1 MALDAIERLKGA
13 IELDKTEEVPVI
25 PIAGQWI
32 AKFSG
37 IPIEQI
43 IHRGEKLFEAQIKA
57 YEAVGYDILCSY
69 CESLYVAEALGCE
82 LTLTRTGLQLAPISI
97 KTLEDIERI
106 PVPVP
111 EKDGRLP
118 EILKTVGLLS
128 KYSKNHIPVMG
139 AIEGPLTT
147 ALRVVEPDYLMR
159 MVIKEKNFVL
169 HLLEKITDIL
179 ITVGEA
185 FAERGAN
192 ILFIPDPVASSSMI
206 SPNTANEIAFPS
218 LERLIKS
225 IKIPSILHI
234 CGDSTQILNM
244 MVKTGAS
251 VLSVDQ
257 CMDLSLVREKV
268 GCETS
273 IGGNIDPI
281 QVLLFGNSESVH
293 REVNRRLAAGGN
305 RRFIL
310 MTGCSIS
317 PDTPV
322 DNLRTIVL
330 AARKFRFT

>member
-1 MALDAIERLKGA
+1 MTLSAIERLQGA
-13 IELDKTEEVPVI
+13 IELEKAEEVPVI
-25 PIAGQWI
+25 PVAGQWI

-37 IPIEQI
+37 IPIDQI
-43 IHRGEKLFEAQIKA
+43 IHKGEKLFEAQIKA

-69 CESLYVAEALGCE
+69 CECLYTAEALGCKLN
-82 LTLTRTGLQLAPISI
+82 LTKTGLQLAPISI

-106 PVPVP
+106 PVPTP
-111 EKDGRLP
+111 GKDGRLP
-118 EILKTVGLLS
+118 EILKSVELLS
-128 KYSKNHIPVMG
+128 KYSGNQIPVMG

-147 ALRVVEPDYLMR
+147 ALRVIEPDYLMR
-159 MVIKEKNFVL
+159 MIIKEKNFVIR
-169 HLLEKITDIL
+169 LLEKITDIL
-179 ITVGEA
+179 ITIGEA
-185 FAERGAN
+185 LVERGAN

-206 SPNTANEIAFPS
+206 SPNAAKEIAFPS
-218 LERLIKS
+218 LGRLIKS
-225 IKIPSILHI
+225 IKVPSILHI

-244 MVKTGAS
+244 MVKTSAS

-257 CMDLSLVREKV
+257 CMNLSLVREKV
-268 GCETS
+268 GRETT

-281 QVLLFGNSESVH
+281 QVLLFGTSEDIY
-293 REVNRRLAAGGN
+293 REVYRCLATGGN

-322 DNLRTIVL
+322 DNLRTVVL